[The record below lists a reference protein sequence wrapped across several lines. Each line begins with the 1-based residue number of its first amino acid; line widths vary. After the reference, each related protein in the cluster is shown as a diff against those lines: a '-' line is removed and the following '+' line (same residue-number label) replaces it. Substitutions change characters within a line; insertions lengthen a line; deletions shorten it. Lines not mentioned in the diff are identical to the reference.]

1 MKLDTVWKWWN
12 RLRFGLSRNLA
23 TRGLTVRPILYDKL
37 SQREQEIVYDY
48 WIERQL
54 AIRS

>member
-12 RLRFGLSRNLA
+12 RLRIGLSRDLA
-23 TRGLTVRPILYDKL
+23 TRGRTVRPILYDRL
-37 SQREQEIVYDY
+37 SEKEQEIVYDC

-54 AIRS
+54 AIR